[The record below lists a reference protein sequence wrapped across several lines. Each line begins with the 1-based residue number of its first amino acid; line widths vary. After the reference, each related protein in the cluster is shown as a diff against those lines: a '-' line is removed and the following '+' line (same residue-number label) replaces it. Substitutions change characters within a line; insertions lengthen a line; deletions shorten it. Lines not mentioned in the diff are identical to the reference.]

1 MALQIDKLSKRFRNN
16 WVLRDVS
23 FSAARSAVF
32 GILGATGSGKSTLLS
47 SISGN
52 TKTSSGSMILNGR
65 DLSAIKPKDRGIQLI
80 TSNGPAGFLGAFS
93 SWGSQ
98 ESSGERQFAAI
109 ERALSGDAR
118 VLLFDEPFSHMDPA
132 LRDEC
137 IDLIR
142 KDTQKT
148 GRVGVFASSDFD
160 LLTTIADELAML
172 DNTELTE
179 TRSPQAFYDDPP
191 NAAAGR
197 LTGENNLFEARRLS
211 SSDSDLPEFH
221 TIDGGHRIFAF
232 KAEKKRLAPIDQNS
246 VLAIRPEQVVMSMG
260 NSFPEDNLLRAVVTQ
275 IKFRGPTSLIEF
287 DADGLKLETRVF
299 KVVGLKVGDECMLGL
314 PPHRIIILNA

>member
-23 FSAARSAVF
+23 FSAPRGSVF
-32 GILGATGSGKSTLLS
+32 GICGSTGSGKSTLLEA
-47 SISGN
+47 IAGK
-52 TKTSSGSMILNGR
+52 TKTGSGSMMLYGR
-65 DLSAIKPKDRGIQLI
+65 DLSVIKPKERGVQLI
-80 TSNGPAGFLGAFS
+80 TSNGPAGFMGAFS

-98 ESSGERQFAAI
+98 DSSGERQFAAV

-118 VLLFDEPFSHMDPA
+118 VLLFDEPFSHMDA
-132 LRDEC
+132 VLRDRS
-137 IDLIR
+137 IDLI
-142 KDTQKT
+142 KQDAHAN
-148 GRVGVFASSDFD
+148 GRVTIFASNDFD
-160 LLTTIADELAML
+160 LLTRIADEMAML
-172 DNTELTE
+172 DKTELSE
-179 TRSPQAFYDDPP
+179 AGPPQEFYDAPP
-191 NAAAGR
+191 NVAAAR

-211 SSDSDLPEFH
+211 SSDTDLPEFH

-232 KAEKKRLAPIDQNS
+232 NADKKRLAPINQNS
-246 VLAIRPEQVVMSMG
+246 ILAIRPEQVVMSMG
-260 NSFPEDNLLRAVVTQ
+260 NSFPEDNLLRAVVTR